1 MALIHGELGIMVI
14 LTARRFGFAYRA
26 QLGWMLL
33 LSACFFGQCAGQN
46 AKYSLVLRGGKIV
59 DGTGNP
65 WYEGDIAVKDDRIV
79 ALGHVVGSADIEID
93 AKGLIISPGFIDIH
107 SHSDWSLFED
117 GNAQSKIRQGV
128 TTEVLG
134 EGASAGPNKKEAPS
148 KQIEVDGQSRTIA
161 SLADYFVALEAST
174 SSVNVVSYVGINNL
188 WQSVMGNSF
197 DRPSRQQLDEMKSL
211 LEEAMHDGAFGLSS
225 QVMTP
230 PGSLATTEDLVDL
243 CRVVKKYHGVYST
256 HIRNEGVG
264 VFDSVAEAIS
274 IGERADLPVDV
285 IHLKIADEQFWGKM
299 RGVIE
304 LFEAARA
311 KGINVQ
317 ASVYPY
323 TRGNNNLSSIIPPWA
338 HEGGKARLL
347 ERLNDVDVR
356 KRMKLE
362 IENGV
367 PGWYNHYTAVG
378 KDWSRMLISAEGPY
392 RGMTMDVVIKEKSN
406 NKIPT
411 PDPLDILFDVLY
423 EQNGSVSTVY
433 AHHEERDMNLAMV
446 QPWCSI
452 GSDGS
457 ALATSGPLSSGNPH
471 PRNFGT
477 FPRVLGRYVRELKI
491 LRLEDAVRKM
501 TSLNAAKLGI
511 QDRGL
516 LLPGFFADITVFDPL
531 RVNDLA
537 TYSNPLQYNEG
548 IHYVIVNGKLV
559 LNEGEHT
566 GVRSGRVLRKTLPR

>member
-1 MALIHGELGIMVI
+1 MTI

-26 QLGWMLL
+26 HLGWMLL
-33 LSACFFGQCAGQN
+33 LSACFFGQSAGQDI
-46 AKYSLVLRGGKIV
+46 KFSLVLRGGKIV

-65 WYEGDIAVKDDRIV
+65 WYDGDIAVKDDRIV

-134 EGASAGPNKKEAPS
+134 EGASAGPNKKEAPG

-347 ERLNDVDVR
+347 ERLNDIDVR

-392 RGMTMDVVIKEKSN
+392 RGMTMDVVIKEKSK
-406 NKIPT
+406 NKNPS

>member
-1 MALIHGELGIMVI
+1 MI

-46 AKYSLVLRGGKIV
+46 VKYSLVLRGGKIV

-79 ALGHVVGSADIEID
+79 ALGHVVVGSADIEID

-243 CRVVKKYHGVYST
+243 CRVVKKYHGIYST
-256 HIRNEGVG
+256 HIRNEGIG

-392 RGMTMDVVIKEKSN
+392 RGMTMDVVIKEKSH

-516 LLPGFFADITVFDPL
+516 LLPGFFADITVFDPI

-548 IHYVIVNGKLV
+548 ICYVIVNGKLV

>member
-1 MALIHGELGIMVI
+1 
-14 LTARRFGFAYRA
+14 
-26 QLGWMLL
+26 MLL
-33 LSACFFGQCAGQN
+33 VSACFFEQSLGQD
-46 AKYSLVLRGGKIV
+46 AKFSILLRGGKIV

-65 WYEGDIAVKDDRIV
+65 WFEGDIGLRGDRIIAV
-79 ALGHVVGSADIEID
+79 GNVSGSADREID
-93 AKGLIISPGFIDIH
+93 ARGLVISPGFIDMH

-134 EGASAGPNKKEAPS
+134 EGASGGPNTKEAPARR
-148 KQIEVDGQSRTIA
+148 IMVNGQSRTIA
-161 SLADYFVALEAST
+161 SLTDYFDALEAST
-174 SSVNVVSYVGINNL
+174 SSVNIASYVGINNL

-197 DRPSRQQLDEMKSL
+197 DRPSRQQLDDMKLL
-211 LEEAMHDGAFGLSS
+211 LEEAMQDGAFGLSS

-230 PGSLATTEDLVDL
+230 PGSLATTDDLVDL

-256 HIRNEGVG
+256 HIRNEGTG

-274 IGERADLPVDV
+274 IGERADVPVDV

-304 LFEAARA
+304 LFESARA
-311 KGINVQ
+311 RGINVQ
-317 ASVYPY
+317 ANVYPY

-338 HEGGKARLL
+338 HEGGNERLL
-347 ERLNDVDVR
+347 ERLLDATAR
-356 KRMKLE
+356 KKMKHE
-362 IENGV
+362 IENGI
-367 PGWYNHYTAVG
+367 PGWYNHYAAVG

-392 RGMTMDVVIKEKSN
+392 RGMTMDVVLKEKSK
-406 NKIPT
+406 NKNPT
-411 PDPLDILFDVLY
+411 PDPLDVLFDVLH
-423 EQNGSVSTVY
+423 EQGGSVSTVY
-433 AHHEERDMNLAMV
+433 AHHEERDMNQAMV

-501 TSLNAAKLGI
+501 TSLNAAKIGI
-511 QDRGL
+511 QDRGI
-516 LLPGFFADITVFDPL
+516 LLPGFYADITVFDPL
-531 RVNDLA
+531 KVNDLA
-537 TYSNPLQYNEG
+537 TYTDPLQYNEG
-548 IHYVIVNGKLV
+548 ILYVIVNGKLV
-559 LNEGEHT
+559 LNASEHT
-566 GVRSGRVLRKTLPR
+566 GVRSGRVLRKTLP

>member
-1 MALIHGELGIMVI
+1 MTI

-26 QLGWMLL
+26 HLGWMLL
-33 LSACFFGQCAGQN
+33 LSACFFGQSAGQDI
-46 AKYSLVLRGGKIV
+46 KFSLVLRGGKIV

-65 WYEGDIAVKDDRIV
+65 WYDGDVAVKDDRIV

-134 EGASAGPNKKEAPS
+134 EGASAGPNKKEAPG

-347 ERLNDVDVR
+347 ERLNDIDVR

-392 RGMTMDVVIKEKSN
+392 RGMTMDVVIKEKSK
-406 NKIPT
+406 NKNPS

>member
-1 MALIHGELGIMVI
+1 MTI

-26 QLGWMLL
+26 HLGWMLL
-33 LSACFFGQCAGQN
+33 LSACFFGQCAGQDI
-46 AKYSLVLRGGKIV
+46 KFSLVLRGGKIV

-65 WYEGDIAVKDDRIV
+65 WYDGDIAVKDDRIV
-79 ALGHVVGSADIEID
+79 ALGHVVGSADVEID

-174 SSVNVVSYVGINNL
+174 SSVNVVSYVGFNNL

-256 HIRNEGVG
+256 HIRNEGIG

-356 KRMKLE
+356 KRMMLE

-392 RGMTMDVVIKEKSN
+392 RGMTMDVVIKEKSH